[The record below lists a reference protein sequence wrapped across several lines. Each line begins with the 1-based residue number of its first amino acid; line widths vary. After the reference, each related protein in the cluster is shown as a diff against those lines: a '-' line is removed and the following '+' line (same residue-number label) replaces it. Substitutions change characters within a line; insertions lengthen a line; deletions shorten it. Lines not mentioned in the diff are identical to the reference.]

1 MIRFHLDESA
11 DGRIAT
17 ALRHRGIDVITT
29 TVAGLLSASDEQ
41 QLAFAVGEDRVLVTH
56 DSDFL
61 QLHQTGIPH
70 AGIAYC
76 PPGSRTLGYMV
87 RFLCLMHDCMS
98 AEEMRGR
105 VEYL

>member
-11 DGRIAT
+11 HGRLAA
-17 ALRHRGIDVITT
+17 ALRRRGIEVTT
-29 TVAGLLSASDEQ
+29 PSEAGLLSANDQ
-41 QLAFAVGEDRVLVTH
+41 QHLAFSERENRVLVTH
-56 DSDFL
+56 DGDFL
-61 QLHQTGIPH
+61 ALHLSGVTH

-87 RFLCLMHDCMS
+87 RFLCLMHDCLTS
-98 AEEMRGR
+98 EEMRGR